1 MRRNRS
7 KLLWKKEKSE
17 ISQNHSFC
25 CRPCWTRVLVCWNIL
40 LIFDSLIKTVQQY
53 NFTHGGWM
61 TTRLFF
67 FVSCKVKIVNN
78 VSQKVTGAV
87 QALPDWTDWSRWA
100 YVPLRLPSA
109 VLESGPHWA
118 TVLLTEDSLW
128 RPRWREA
135 DVLLGGQPTTSGRG
149 ATTAGRKIH
158 APAWKLTALFV
169 HIVNT
174 PPNTSHPTHF
184 LKKIFLSIFFLQACT
199 VEQVVSPLL
208 GTVTSWRSSS
218 ESWRTQWMPSHFVS
232 RLLVECSVSVA
243 VPKITPHPDFSN

>member
-1 MRRNRS
+1 
-7 KLLWKKEKSE
+7 
-17 ISQNHSFC
+17 
-25 CRPCWTRVLVCWNIL
+25 
-40 LIFDSLIKTVQQY
+40 
-53 NFTHGGWM
+53 M

-87 QALPDWTDWSRWA
+87 RALPDWTDRSRWA

-174 PPNTSHPTHF
+174 PPNTSHPTHLF
-184 LKKIFLSIFFLQACT
+184 SLYFFKYFFFCKHAPRNRLSHRCWERLHHGVPRQRAGEHSGCLHILSVVCWLSVQFLQPC
-199 VEQVVSPLL
+199 L
-208 GTVTSWRSSS
+208 
-218 ESWRTQWMPSHFVS
+218 
-232 RLLVECSVSVA
+232 
-243 VPKITPHPDFSN
+243 K